1 MITFCFNDCLGN
13 VGCDKEQ
20 IESLFCSLLTAHSRL
35 GTSVNYPIILP
46 SAPDKIMVAGISLK
60 QIVEAIPADKDNIN
74 IRRLAYSFFDKYP
87 LTSFFTSAPELQD
100 DDCMVY
106 RFLGNDA
113 ESLFWTHKMG
123 WIAISVPVCEA
134 VRKNILSLEPKDAEK
149 DVNNW
154 YGNNSEYVK
163 GLEKDNDNA
172 AKKRLEKLKCFFAD
186 KGKDV
191 YMSDSFMKNF
201 EKSPVGM
208 QELVQGKFTDAYN
221 ANLLFPSKGDDN
233 LVKYCE
239 GKGNETTYE
248 LRSKALGGM
257 RVYFYSDDNT
267 LIVASLHTKSQSAG
281 NEQSADINNSSAI
294 IRKIKRK
301 EDI

>member
-1 MITFCFNDCLGN
+1 M
-13 VGCDKEQ
+13 
-20 IESLFCSLLTAHSRL
+20 
-35 GTSVNYPIILP
+35 
-46 SAPDKIMVAGISLK
+46 
-60 QIVEAIPADKDNIN
+60 
-74 IRRLAYSFFDKYP
+74 
-87 LTSFFTSAPELQD
+87 TSFFTSAPELQD

-134 VRKNILSLEPKDAEK
+134 VRQNILSLEPKDAEK